1 MSFFQNRSETTF
13 QRFLLPS
20 VLLSSIYP
28 INSKVR
34 TKMITKIHPIILVG
48 LGGLFGAIL
57 RYSITLSL
65 KNYHLLP
72 IGTLVVN
79 VIGSFALG
87 AVFALLNLQV
97 IEAAWIPLI
106 GTGFMGSFTTMS
118 AFAVETLDLSS
129 SNSLELALIN
139 FLLMMGL
146 VFVGAILG
154 RGFVTVLYPIMI
166 DVT

>member
-1 MSFFQNRSETTF
+1 
-13 QRFLLPS
+13 
-20 VLLSSIYP
+20 
-28 INSKVR
+28 
-34 TKMITKIHPIILVG
+34 MISKIHPIILVG

-57 RYSITLSL
+57 RYVITLSL
-65 KNYHLLP
+65 KNYQLLP

-87 AVFALLNLQV
+87 AVFALLNLQA
-97 IEAAWIPLI
+97 IDATWIPLI

-118 AFAVETLDLSS
+118 SFAVETLDLSA

-146 VFVGAILG
+146 VFVGAFLG
-154 RGFVTVLYPIMI
+154 RGFVTILYPIMI